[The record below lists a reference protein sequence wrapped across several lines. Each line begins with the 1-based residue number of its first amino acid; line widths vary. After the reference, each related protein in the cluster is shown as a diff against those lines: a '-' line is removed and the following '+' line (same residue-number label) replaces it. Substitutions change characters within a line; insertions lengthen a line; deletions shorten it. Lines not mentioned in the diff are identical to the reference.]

1 MKLNFLGVMGGRD
14 TILSERVVIFV
25 ASSWCVVGG
34 EGKMAVVIVRSDWV
48 KEGGGAE
55 GVAFNR
61 NW

>member
-1 MKLNFLGVMGGRD
+1 MGGRD